1 MSIVVSVVKSTDEI
15 TDSRKENGQT
25 EKVPETNG
33 VMEDLT
39 NKDMESRMFDRT
51 TYRSQGASLGNRLL
65 IAIPILHVV
74 MSFLFTLGSYFYAR
88 HTSGSSFMETG
99 NNVPF
104 ISEIGNKQPQSSL
117 FTFGMVL
124 TSITSLGIVAT
135 RYFQVKHFF
144 VKYDG
149 RLNIA
154 GLIFGMVFVLGKI
167 MTGCFQEASQREV
180 HFIAAGFYVICASVY
195 AGIQTFITYKNRTLY
210 SKREIAVLAFRVFCT
225 LGMTIST
232 VIFLV
237 FLHPDLRKYNR
248 SGKSVSQG
256 AEWFLVVCKMLF
268 MLTFVSDF
276 WYLHPR
282 WLLIKPNNEA
292 LSDLVLSNLNAE
304 TNAADEAAVE
314 NNTIKNEPLP
324 TIEE

>member
-1 MSIVVSVVKSTDEI
+1 MAISVVKSTDEMS
-15 TDSRKENGQT
+15 DSRKGYGPT
-25 EKVPETNG
+25 EIAPETNG
-33 VMEDLT
+33 AMGNLAT
-39 NKDMESRMFDRT
+39 KDIESRMFDRT
-51 TYRSQGASLGNRLL
+51 TYQAQGSSLGNKIL
-65 IAIPILHVV
+65 IAMPILHIVI
-74 MSFLFTLGSYFYAR
+74 SFLFIIGSYFYAR
-88 HTSGSSFMETG
+88 HTSGSSFIETG
-99 NNVPF
+99 NSVPF
-104 ISEIGNKQPQSSL
+104 VSEIGNKQPQSSL
-117 FTFGMVL
+117 FSFGMVL
-124 TSITSLGIVAT
+124 TGLTSLGIVAT
-135 RYFQVKHFF
+135 RYFQIKHFF

-167 MTGCFQEASQREV
+167 MAGCFQEASNREV
-180 HFIAAGFYVICASVY
+180 HFVAAGFYVICACVY

-210 SKREIAVLAFRVFCT
+210 IKRDILILALRAFCT
-225 LGMTIST
+225 LGMTIGT
-232 VIFLV
+232 IIFLI

-304 TNAADEAAVE
+304 TNTAVKPVVESNTKE
-314 NNTIKNEPLP
+314 NQPLP